1 MSRIPEPVQTPEGPT
16 YEGRLLDRADEE
28 VVDQGAAFDIRTL
41 VTRRGVLGLAGL
53 GVGALVL
60 AACAPSESTTSSTS
74 DSTATTDTGG
84 SVSYTHL
91 TLPTKA

>member
-53 GVGALVL
+53 GVLSL
-60 AACAPSESTTSSTS
+60 I
-74 DSTATTDTGG
+74 
-84 SVSYTHL
+84 HI
-91 TLPTKA
+91 

>member
-41 VTRRGVLGLAGL
+41 VTLSLI
-53 GVGALVL
+53 
-60 AACAPSESTTSSTS
+60 
-74 DSTATTDTGG
+74 
-84 SVSYTHL
+84 HI
-91 TLPTKA
+91 